1 MEEQLVFL
9 IGSPR
14 SGSTLLA
21 RMLGGHPQI
30 LGGLEP
36 HLMTPLAHLGYFARV
51 DGAPYDPVITQ
62 EAHRELVAR
71 FPEGEQCYLEAC
83 RACSDTVYRKLL
95 EGSDKTIFLDKTPA
109 YALVLPFIA
118 RLYPAARYVVLTR
131 NPLAVLSSQAQSF
144 FDGSYEEA
152 LRLSPVL
159 DRYVPAI
166 ARFLRDRP
174 VSLVHVRYEEVVQNP
189 GVELE
194 KICQYLGV
202 PFEEGMIAYGESEGD
217 TSESVTGA
225 RGIGDPKVGQHTR
238 PVTGSVERWA
248 QELASD
254 PGARAL
260 ALGVLDG
267 LDPQDLEQW
276 GYPKERILA
285 DLEAAEG
292 KGTSKPQRL
301 SRYRVERRI
310 LVQVR
315 RLVHRSALLR
325 RLLERIRLATDLLL
339 R

>member
-1 MEEQLVFL
+1 
-9 IGSPR
+9 
-14 SGSTLLA
+14 
-21 RMLGGHPQI
+21 MLGAHSQI

-36 HLMTPLAHLGYFARV
+36 HLMTPLAHLGYFGRV

-95 EGSDKTIFLDKTPA
+95 EGSAKTIFLDKTPA

-166 ARFLRDRP
+166 ARFLRERP
-174 VSLVHVRYEEVVQNP
+174 VSFVHVRYEEIVQNP
-189 GVELE
+189 AVELE
-194 KICQYLGV
+194 KICQHLSV
-202 PFEEGMIAYGESEGD
+202 PFEEGMIAYGEGEGGA
-217 TSESVTGA
+217 SGSVTGA
-225 RGIGDPKVGQHTR
+225 RGIGDPNVGQNTR
-238 PVTGSVERWA
+238 PVTGSVEKWA
-248 QELASD
+248 REFASD
-254 PGARAL
+254 SGARTL

-267 LDPQDLEQW
+267 LDSGDLELW

-292 KGTSKPQRL
+292 KSAPKPQRL
-301 SRYRVERRI
+301 SRHRLERRI
-310 LVQVR
+310 LVQAR
-315 RLVHRSALLR
+315 RLVQRSALLR